1 MNYIKKYYSAAV
13 GNAVCINQN
22 NHVKQTIFL
31 FFSLV
36 GNITHDITL
45 QTMQNCK
52 TFSLKQPVNT
62 IFIQNLNDANVSPFK
77 CTYFYILLHFHYRAE
92 CFIFHGNIFIFLCLK
107 SNASYVQ
114 SLKKRDTIST
124 TFSPL
129 KKIII
134 INSILLT

>member
-1 MNYIKKYYSAAV
+1 MNYIKFYYSAAV

-45 QTMQNCK
+45 QTTQNCK

-62 IFIQNLNDANVSPFK
+62 FFIQNLNDANVSCCAHLNVLISIFYYIFTIGQSVLYSMAIYLFFYVWNLMQVMYSLWKKGTPFIQL
-77 CTYFYILLHFHYRAE
+77 FQH
-92 CFIFHGNIFIFLCLK
+92 
-107 SNASYVQ
+107 
-114 SLKKRDTIST
+114 
-124 TFSPL
+124 
-129 KKIII
+129 
-134 INSILLT
+134 